1 MIVFLALIYVAFLF
15 LMIKLRIIKMN
26 SFWKISPVLWML
38 ALFLV
43 LFVPMQWGAPM
54 GAVRVYQSVI
64 EIVPNVTGEVLE
76 VPVEPLEQVKKGDVL
91 FRLDPAQYQAKVN
104 VLEAQRRLSEAN
116 LARAEDLMKRGVGRQ
131 LDIDLYRAETENLNA
146 QLENANWELDKT
158 VVRAPNDGH
167 VVALTLR
174 PGQRVASIPMRS
186 WMAFVED
193 RNTRLVV
200 GIPQSRLRH
209 VEVGQAAEIV
219 TRLYPGKTFEASVL
233 EIIDINRS
241 AQVQA
246 SGLLPD
252 APTLADPSLP
262 YGVVLEVAGTSELAL
277 STLPGG
283 ATGTAAIYTDSV
295 QMTHVIRKVM
305 MRMEAWMNYLKP

>member
-1 MIVFLALIYVAFLF
+1 
-15 LMIKLRIIKMN
+15 
-26 SFWKISPVLWML
+26 
-38 ALFLV
+38 
-43 LFVPMQWGAPM
+43 
-54 GAVRVYQSVI
+54 
-64 EIVPNVTGEVLE
+64 
-76 VPVEPLEQVKKGDVL
+76 
-91 FRLDPAQYQAKVN
+91 
-104 VLEAQRRLSEAN
+104 
-116 LARAEDLMKRGVGRQ
+116 
-131 LDIDLYRAETENLNA
+131 
-146 QLENANWELDKT
+146 
-158 VVRAPNDGH
+158 
-167 VVALTLR
+167 
-174 PGQRVASIPMRS
+174 
-186 WMAFVED
+186 MAFVED

-295 QMTHVIRKVM
+295 QMSHVIRKVM